1 MLTQKL
7 ILSYSSRMGI
17 QFIQMVV
24 GVVVARIAG
33 PTVIGTVAFGL
44 SYVSMFLFIT
54 DMGTPTAHIK
64 LINDGENEG
73 DCIVTFATIKFF
85 LIGIFVFVILSIF
98 FWQKFILK
106 QPFETKTHEVIIF
119 ITLGT
124 ILINEFY
131 KIINATFVA
140 HVEQAKQDI
149 PQIIYS
155 LIFQILRLSVVLL
168 GYRAIAIVSSKL
180 IAVLCVAPLYY
191 YFFRR
196 YPLGKFDMQL
206 AKKYLTI
213 SLPVIIVVFSQT
225 VIYWS
230 DRVILQFLTNSVEV
244 GFYVAAFG
252 FSNFIRLIQNSAG
265 TIFFPTFTKHLSNG
279 DYFKINNLIKKYERF
294 NFIFVMPFIMFS
306 AIYSKTIIKIVLGS
320 KYLPTIP
327 IFSIIMIAV
336 FIPVLSLPYGN
347 IIFGKGMFK
356 LSAKISFIAMIYFVI
371 IIFILSNPVIFD
383 LKGVGVAL
391 GLLSTNLF
399 LWIMFVVFSKKYI
412 PEIKVLKD
420 LKIGIIGIIYSVLFF
435 FLFKI
440 LANGFIVKT
449 VMALIFFIGYWGVLF
464 LFKKISKKDL
474 FFIREILNINK
485 MKKYVKDEISI
496 KE

>member
-1 MLTQKL
+1 
-7 ILSYSSRMGI
+7 
-17 QFIQMVV
+17 
-24 GVVVARIAG
+24 
-33 PTVIGTVAFGL
+33 
-44 SYVSMFLFIT
+44 
-54 DMGTPTAHIK
+54 
-64 LINDGENEG
+64 
-73 DCIVTFATIKFF
+73 
-85 LIGIFVFVILSIF
+85 
-98 FWQKFILK
+98 
-106 QPFETKTHEVIIF
+106 
-119 ITLGT
+119 
-124 ILINEFY
+124 
-131 KIINATFVA
+131 
-140 HVEQAKQDI
+140 
-149 PQIIYS
+149 
-155 LIFQILRLSVVLL
+155 
-168 GYRAIAIVSSKL
+168 
-180 IAVLCVAPLYY
+180 
-191 YFFRR
+191 
-196 YPLGKFDMQL
+196 MQL